1 MAVIPKYVSNTQK
14 DFKIGVDNY
23 SEDKLSLQIIGN
35 VGIGT
40 TSFEDP
46 VSVANTAKLA
56 VGIATAHQ
64 VFTQILSF
72 TSGVGPN
79 TTGQSTVAGANIA
92 IGDTFTGN
100 TFNNAVL
107 NYRNISIGNCAGCCL
122 NNGAKNVFI
131 GDQAGRNITDGMK
144 NVVIG
149 ETAVG
154 GNSFSPSATGDENFI
169 VGDSAGFNLTSG
181 SHNIMFGDQTGGFT
195 STGGCNI
202 MIGRRSGGNNQTG
215 NCNIILGNLAGY
227 VNGNGSDNIFIG
239 TCAQGARCNP
249 SKTLVIGHFNHQW
262 IHGDSNYSV
271 GIGITNPSIAVVGA
285 GDTQKLAVGILSAYN
300 IFSNQLNIT
309 GVSTFNGT
317 VDLNAGL
324 DIDGQLDVDELVV
337 AGVSTFNNTVD
348 INSTLD
354 VDGDTQLDDLTV
366 AGFATFTS
374 NASFAGNVSIAGTL
388 TYEDVTN
395 IDAIGIVTAGNG
407 LRITQGGI
415 NVNAGISTF
424 GGNIDADG
432 NLDVDGTTDLDVL
445 NVAETATFSALV
457 DANNRL
463 DVVGGANIDQLNISG
478 VTTFKDD
485 VEFHGVLGVSSIT
498 FDKSDNS
505 LKFKDNARLR
515 FGNDNRLQIYY
526 KDNVNYFMAEK
537 AVDDIEIGTH
547 GGDII
552 FETVVGAQ
560 KGAEI
565 KYNSSVDLYYKNI
578 KRLATSGVGAT
589 IFGQLDTTD
598 LNVAGVSTFAGIT
611 TVTGETLFT
620 KQLSVS
626 GVSTFADDITV
637 QKNMHFGD
645 SPTGTENLLS
655 FGAGDDLSIFH
666 SGNGSFIRDSGTG
679 SLTILT
685 NQFLVRNAGN
695 NEELIEGFENSSVS
709 LFFNGIKRLSTTGIG
724 ASVLGQLDS
733 TTLNVSG
740 VGTFAGDINANGNIV
755 GDTSTNIS
763 GINSVTATSF
773 FGDGSGLE
781 NTGATLSAASGS
793 QRLVLTSLTSGTMTS
808 AATDADLAF
817 NATSNLLSAG
827 KLNVV
832 GLTTISN
839 LKVDS
844 GIVTAASGIATY
856 NGDLVIGTPSA
867 GFKSGAF
874 TINTTDK
881 TKDSINELNF
891 ILGKLVPDP
900 PDTINGV
907 SFTLS
912 GLGNGRLCAGF
923 TPVNNTGGSHAVA
936 AGRQYSRNTDSTV
949 TSNTLTEFGP
959 GDSETVTG
967 FVNAVGVGTVT
978 LTVGNNNDTYDKLQ
992 ILNNEDAANSS
1003 RNPGITSQFY
1013 EIYDARLLN
1022 APSPDGF
1029 NKAFISQGISTTTSA
1044 FWYEDP
1050 STVSAPVISF
1060 SPVTYPASPTL
1071 SYSSGIPHYTQA
1083 SANAFTYALGVE
1095 NASGDM
1101 YTQNTFVSSDGQTSG
1116 FQNPGNKSYT
1126 NFTGGTNPPAQN
1138 YGVGAAVTTQVSQ
1151 QPRDLH
1157 LTATSNV
1164 FTSFDASTPYGSHN
1178 NQRVGFTTDVNIMGT
1193 TARTNKID
1201 EDNILITSLG
1211 TGSGNATRVN
1221 AGSTGDNPSPVFTA
1235 WGGGSAGSIATY
1247 EATVRGAVLRHDQE
1261 DYSDGTYLPVGP
1273 DYSAGRSGTQYFQIE
1288 LIRSNVSEFSISYTG
1303 SVAGCFICM
1312 PQNSA
1317 WTTSL
1322 SGTNGWADMF
1332 QAYKGSGIPTSAEP
1346 GCSSGGLMDN
1356 NGGTF
1361 TCVFGT
1367 ESSSNDTGNRIL
1379 IRWKLTSGQSI
1390 TAMSFTS
1397 T

>member
-1 MAVIPKYVSNTQK
+1 MPTRVPRYLSNTEK
-14 DFKIGVDNY
+14 NLKIGVSNY
-23 SEDKLSLQIIGN
+23 SEDKVSLEVIGL
-35 VGIGT
+35 VGIGST
-40 TSFEDP
+40 TPTD
-46 VSVANTAKLA
+46 
-56 VGIATAHQ
+56 
-64 VFTQILSF
+64 ILDVQ
-72 TSGVGPN
+72 G
-79 TTGQSTVAGANIA
+79 TT
-92 IGDTFTGN
+92 
-100 TFNNAVL
+100 
-107 NYRNISIGNCAGCCL
+107 
-122 NNGAKNVFI
+122 K
-131 GDQAGRNITDGMK
+131 
-144 NVVIG
+144 
-149 ETAVG
+149 
-154 GNSFSPSATGDENFI
+154 
-169 VGDSAGFNLTSG
+169 
-181 SHNIMFGDQTGGFT
+181 
-195 STGGCNI
+195 
-202 MIGRRSGGNNQTG
+202 
-215 NCNIILGNLAGY
+215 
-227 VNGNGSDNIFIG
+227 
-239 TCAQGARCNP
+239 
-249 SKTLVIGHFNHQW
+249 SKG
-262 IHGDSNYSV
+262 
-271 GIGITNPSIAVVGA
+271 
-285 GDTQKLAVGILSAYN
+285 
-300 IFSNQLNIT
+300 LNIT
-309 GVSTFNGT
+309 GVSTFNNDVVFQGAAANQKITFDHSENDLEFTDNARIKFGNGDDLEIWHDGT
-317 VDLNAGL
+317 NSNIKNSKNDFHIRADSLALKTADSSERYLKATKNQDVKLYYNGNEKFATTKEGVLVSGGTTTGTLSVTGVSTFAGAVDLNAGL

-337 AGVSTFNNTVD
+337 AGVSTFSNAVD

-366 AGFATFTS
+366 AGFATFTNS
-374 NASFAGNVSIAGTL
+374 ASFAGNVSIAGTL

-395 IDAIGIVTAGNG
+395 IDAVGLITARNG
-407 LRITQGGI
+407 VRITAGGI
-415 NVNAGISTF
+415 NVTAGISTF

-432 NLDVDGTTDLDVL
+432 NLDVDGQTDLDVL
-445 NVAETATFSALV
+445 NVSDTATFSALV
-457 DANNRL
+457 DVNNRL
-463 DVVGGANIDQLNISG
+463 DVVGGANIDQLN
-478 VTTFKDD
+478 VT
-485 VEFHGVLGVSSIT
+485 GVST
-498 FDKSDNS
+498 FAGGIDANGTLD
-505 LKFKDNARLR
+505 
-515 FGNDNRLQIYY
+515 
-526 KDNVNYFMAEK
+526 
-537 AVDDIEIGTH
+537 VD
-547 GGDII
+547 GD
-552 FETVVGAQ
+552 T
-560 KGAEI
+560 
-565 KYNSSVDLYYKNI
+565 
-578 KRLATSGVGAT
+578 
-589 IFGQLDTTD
+589 QLDD
-598 LNVAGVSTFAGIT
+598 LNVAGVATFSKLIDANNRLDVVGGAN
-611 TVTGETLFT
+611 VD
-620 KQLSVS
+620 QLNIS
-626 GVSTFADDITV
+626 GVSTFVGVSTFSDNVFISGELRVGDTTFGTDISTR
-637 QKNMHFGD
+637 
-645 SPTGTENLLS
+645 NLLI
-655 FGAGDDLSIFH
+655 AGI
-666 SGNGSFIRDSGTG
+666 
-679 SLTILT
+679 
-685 NQFLVRNAGN
+685 
-695 NEELIEGFENSSVS
+695 
-709 LFFNGIKRLSTTGIG
+709 STFT
-724 ASVLGQLDS
+724 
-733 TTLNVSG
+733 
-740 VGTFAGDINANGNIV
+740 GDIIANGNIT
-755 GDTSTNIS
+755 GDTATNIS

-827 KLNVV
+827 KLNVT

-1060 SPVTYPASPTL
+1060 SPVVYPGTPTL

-1083 SANAFTYALGVE
+1083 SANAFLYALGVE

-1101 YTQNTFVSSDGQTSG
+1101 YTQNTFVSSGGQTSG

-1126 NFTGGTNPPAQN
+1126 NFTGGTNPPARN

-1193 TARTNKID
+1193 TARTTVID
-1201 EDNILITSLG
+1201 EDNISISSLG

-1221 AGSTGDNPSPVFTA
+1221 AGSTGDNPTPVFTS

-1247 EATVRGAVLRHDQE
+1247 EAAVRGGTLRHDQT
-1261 DYSDGTYLPVGP
+1261 DYSDGSYLPVGP
-1273 DYSAGRSGTQYFQIE
+1273 DYSGSRSGTQYFQIE

-1303 SVAGCFICM
+1303 SAAGCFVCM

-1322 SGTNGWADMF
+1322 SGVNGWADMF